1 MKLKEALRLRS
12 ILMLKDVLR
21 GRPCIDFKLYMQVAE
36 LRRARECSKGLFD
49 ESELDRCNDWQLQ
62 TLVNG

>member
-1 MKLKEALRLRS
+1 
-12 ILMLKDVLR
+12 MLKDVLR